1 MKKKNDIEMEIV
13 AGGEA
18 LPVADKKPVA
28 DNKSGADDKLGADD
42 KSAAAQPKDDKP
54 SVLQQ
59 IRQEAIE
66 GDEAPTGSL
75 SLRQIVGGDFLVTLL
90 RGQIWLIVLIVLF
103 ITGYVAVRYQCQQ
116 DIIRIAQL
124 EKELKDAKFKALSSK
139 SNLTI
144 LCRQSNI
151 IEGLKANQ
159 DSLIKSNLQPPY
171 RVVVGEK

>member
-1 MKKKNDIEMEIV
+1 MKKKNDVEMEIV
-13 AGGEA
+13 AGGDEQPLTVPEGQQPQDGEPTEA
-18 LPVADKKPVA
+18 P
-28 DNKSGADDKLGADD
+28 
-42 KSAAAQPKDDKP
+42 QPKDDRP
-54 SVLQQ
+54 SVLEQM
-59 IRQEAIE
+59 RQEATE
-66 GDEAPTGSL
+66 GDEAPSGSL
-75 SLRQIVGGDFLVTLL
+75 TLRQIVGGDFLVTLL

-116 DIIRIAQL
+116 DIIRISQL

-151 IEGLKANQ
+151 IEGLKANN

-171 RVVVGEK
+171 RVKVE

>member
-1 MKKKNDIEMEIV
+1 MEIV
-13 AGGEA
+13 AGGEETQPTA
-18 LPVADKKPVA
+18 AKEQPRTKRKAKE
-28 DNKSGADDKLGADD
+28 SQSADDMSVAEAATD
-42 KSAAAQPKDDKP
+42 KAAAQPKGDKP

-59 IRQEAIE
+59 IRQEANE
-66 GDEAPTGSL
+66 GDEAPTGTL
-75 SLRQIVGGDFLVTLL
+75 TLRQIVGGDFLVTLL

-171 RVVVGEK
+171 RVIVKSE